1 MLWGGHRRRA
11 RASISLRNFS
21 LAQARCCC
29 VCILRSAISVS
40 SSAKGAI
47 RLSSIMRGLAEFKV
61 CAMCA
66 DAQIASIDGIVAV
79 ARPTIVGG
87 CGDPTGAHRIQFDVL
102 IAGKHV
108 AIVAY
113 QG

>member
-1 MLWGGHRRRA
+1 
-11 RASISLRNFS
+11 
-21 LAQARCCC
+21 
-29 VCILRSAISVS
+29 VPE
-40 SSAKGAI
+40 GAI
-47 RLSSIMRGLAEFKV
+47 RLSSIVRGLAEFQL